1 MGGCGGQSLE
11 SVNPGEKRE
20 TGGPGQGVRCLWG
33 TWKGYEGA
41 SSRSHT
47 DWKGRAQGSLEGR
60 QGPRKGGQT
69 GGQSCIHVSTH
80 GGIDLTVQ
88 PSPGHRL

>member
-1 MGGCGGQSLE
+1 MGGFGGQSLE
-11 SVNPGEKRE
+11 SVKPGEKGE
-20 TGGPGQGVRCLWG
+20 TGGPGQGVRCLCG

-60 QGPRKGGQT
+60 QGPRKGGSDW
-69 GGQSCIHVSTH
+69 G
-80 GGIDLTVQ
+80 TVLYTCQ
-88 PSPGHRL
+88 YSWRYRSDCAAEPWS